1 MAMKT
6 NTHPVY
12 FADAQV
18 VCACGNVMTIGST
31 QQKIHVEL
39 CSKCHPF
46 YTGAQKFVDS
56 ANRIDKF
63 KKKQK
68 LQVQSHSQKCSQ
80 PSNSNSISC
89 HWFDQNP
96 SYEIPLSNCNQTN
109 IKKL

>member
-1 MAMKT
+1 MKT

-63 KKKQK
+63 QKKQDIAAKFKATVVKKKDEEK
-68 LQVQSHSQKCSQ
+68 AKASGPKSLAEMLATLK
-80 PSNSNSISC
+80 
-89 HWFDQNP
+89 
-96 SYEIPLSNCNQTN
+96 
-109 IKKL
+109 

>member
-1 MAMKT
+1 MKT
-6 NTHPVY
+6 NIHPTY

-56 ANRIDKF
+56 ASRIQNFQKRQDAASKF
-63 KKKQK
+63 KATVVKKVEEQK
-68 LQVQSHSQKCSQ
+68 AKASGPKSLADMLASLK
-80 PSNSNSISC
+80 
-89 HWFDQNP
+89 
-96 SYEIPLSNCNQTN
+96 
-109 IKKL
+109 